1 MSVKFFGFA
10 EGSYSD
16 IESLL
21 RAFKTTYNYD
31 MRSVSII
38 DIMAQIKYI
47 LDYNGIVSPP
57 EDFVKKIFE
66 LISKQKFD
74 NDAVSKEEQNVL
86 EEIQKMGFVN
96 DLKKILVDRD
106 RFIDIPNYDHF
117 KDIESFNLLTDSR
130 RDDGCRSIN
139 FNGKFVDSI
148 DKSIIDIVKPQT
160 APDSFVRMVS
170 INQFLDKHTSLKVEI
185 ETISN
190 TNEKTKNYIFKHKKE
205 N

>member
-47 LDYNGIVSPP
+47 LDYNGTVSPP

-74 NDAVSKEEQNVL
+74 NDTVSKEEQNVL

-96 DLKKILVDRD
+96 DLKKNIGR
-106 RFIDIPNYDHF
+106 
-117 KDIESFNLLTDSR
+117 SR
-130 RDDGCRSIN
+130 PFYRY
-139 FNGKFVDSI
+139 
-148 DKSIIDIVKPQT
+148 P
-160 APDSFVRMVS
+160 
-170 INQFLDKHTSLKVEI
+170 
-185 ETISN
+185 
-190 TNEKTKNYIFKHKKE
+190 
-205 N
+205 